1 MIPMYGTVPPVW
13 YENMLKAYR
22 NIHGEQMPIEIVEA
36 VPWEWKQAV
45 MPQHKPMPEGGK
57 PN

>member
-1 MIPMYGTVPPVW
+1 
-13 YENMLKAYR
+13 
-22 NIHGEQMPIEIVEA
+22 MPIEIVEA